1 MTRPIK
7 FALTAGGILL
17 VLVVGVV
24 ALGLS
29 LDPTVFKERIAKTIK
44 DTAGL
49 DVTFGG
55 AIKTT
60 YFPSL
65 GVEID
70 QVSVAAPAQAGGGT
84 LARIGRAKV
93 SVKALP
99 LISGRMEAGEVAVDG
114 LELNLVRGQD
124 GKLNLPAPPVK
135 EVKMEGEKVVVI
147 TDADQ
152 RYSIDYQIE
161 DVKITNARVNFEDK
175 LASASYQVTDF
186 NLATGKVVRGK
197 PFPVSLDFNWKA
209 SNPDASGRTELTGQ
223 ATAVPEAMLYS
234 FENASVKKTITGK
247 GLPVKS
253 AESQFTGNI
262 RVDGR
267 NLAFAGEK
275 LKFSA
280 KAAGGALP
288 DAGAGYSMAMDV
300 KADLKAGTADVTG
313 FALDLMGFALTGEI
327 HAKDLN
333 QAAKATLTLASN
345 DFNPAQVLE
354 KFGVKIQESGTAKF
368 ALNASLDKAKD
379 TLDVTGLTLKAL
391 GLNLTGELHGSNM
404 SAAPAIKAAIALAE
418 FNPRELLAKLGQ
430 PLAPMAAKDALTRLT
445 LGLAIEGTDQKMKI
459 HANTFKLDGQDIA
472 LDATYE
478 RAARP
483 KIGFSVKLAALDAD
497 RYMPPAVP
505 QDKAQQPAKKEA
517 QKPQDVPVD
526 LTGAVDI
533 GKLTAAKL
541 TMQNVSVRFTLK
553 DNVLDVNP
561 AQLSLY
567 QGSLKAQARMGLL
580 GGPNAPLSATVN
592 ASGIQVEPLLTDL
605 TGKSKLSGQAALNAS
620 VTGRG
625 QEAKHI
631 LSTLAGKA
639 SFAVR
644 NGAILGFNLSP
655 DVFTSTQKLM
665 DQAKSQGQSR
675 TAFDVVSASFAIAG
689 GVATTNDLLASVPPH
704 KFTGQGSINLA
715 AETLDMAILASF
727 AKLASIPVRLTGA
740 LASPSVSIDAAAV
753 AGNVAKG
760 VIENVAKNPQDAA
773 KALQNPGKGALD
785 AVGNILGLPKKK

>member
-1 MTRPIK
+1 MTRPVK
-7 FALTAGGILL
+7 FALAGAGALL
-17 VLVVGVV
+17 AAVVGLA

-29 LDPTVFKERIAKTIK
+29 LDPTVFKDRIAKTIK

-49 DVTFGG
+49 DVVFGG
-55 AIKTT
+55 SIKTS

-84 LARIGRAKV
+84 LARVNRARV
-93 SVKALP
+93 SVKVTP
-99 LISGRMEAGEVAVDG
+99 LLSGRIEAGEIAVDG
-114 LELNLVRGQD
+114 LELNLVRGPD

-147 TDADQ
+147 TDSDA
-152 RYSIDYQIE
+152 RYAIDYQIE
-161 DVKITNARVNFEDK
+161 DVRITGARVNFEDK
-175 LASASYQVTDF
+175 LASASYQITDF
-186 NLATGKVVRGK
+186 NLATGKVQRGK
-197 PFPVSLDFNWKA
+197 FFPVSLDFNWKA

-223 ATAVPEAMLYS
+223 ASAVPEAMLYA

-267 NLAFAGEK
+267 NLAFTGEK

-280 KAAGGALP
+280 RAAGGALP
-288 DAGAGYSMAMDV
+288 DAGAGYAMAMDV
-300 KADLKAGTADVTG
+300 KADLKAGTADLTG
-313 FALDLMGFALTGEI
+313 FSLDLMGFALTGEI
-327 HAKDLN
+327 HAVDLN
-333 QAAKATLTLASN
+333 QAAKATLKLASN
-345 DFNPAQVLE
+345 DFNPKQVLE
-354 KFGVKIQESGTAKF
+354 KLGVKIEESGTARF
-368 ALNASLDKAKD
+368 ALAASLDKAKD

-391 GLNLTGELHGSNM
+391 GLDITGELHGANM
-404 SAAPAIKAAIALAE
+404 SAVPAIKAKLALAE
-418 FNPRELLAKLGQ
+418 FNPRELLARLGQ
-430 PLAPMAAKDALTRLT
+430 PLAPMAAKDALTKLT
-445 LGLAIEGTDQKMKI
+445 LALAIEGTDQRMAI
-459 HANTFKLDGQDIA
+459 RASTFRLDGQDIA

-483 KIGFSVKLAALDAD
+483 RIGLTVKLAALDAD
-497 RYMPPAVP
+497 RYMPPAP
-505 QDKAQQPAKKEA
+505 SPDKAQQPAKKDAE
-517 QKPQDVPVD
+517 KPLDVPFDV
-526 LTGAVDI
+526 TGALDI

-541 TMQNVSVRFTLK
+541 HMQNVSASFTLK

-561 AQLSLY
+561 AQFALY
-567 QGSLKAQARMGLL
+567 QGSLKAHARMDLR
-580 GGPNAPLSATVN
+580 GGQGAPLSATVN

-620 VTGRG
+620 VTGKG
-625 QEAKHI
+625 QDAKHI
-631 LSTLAGKA
+631 LASLAGKA

-655 DVFTSTQKLM
+655 DVFSSAQKLM
-665 DQAKSQGQSR
+665 DQTKSQGQSR

-704 KFTGQGSINLA
+704 KVTGQGSINLA
-715 AETLDMAILASF
+715 AETLDMALLASF
-727 AKLASIPVRLTGA
+727 AKMAPIPVRLTGA
-740 LASPSVSIDAAAV
+740 LNSPSVSVDAAAV

-773 KALQNPGKGALD
+773 KALKDPKGALD